1 MRNDQEH
8 SEHHPSVGVYL
19 AIFAAL
25 LVLLVITVFVAEME
39 FGRWNFPV
47 AAGIATVK
55 AALIILF
62 FMHVRYSTTLTWL
75 FALAG
80 FFWLAILFALT
91 LADYMTR

>member
-8 SEHHPSVGVYL
+8 NQHHPSIAVYL
-19 AIFAAL
+19 SIFGAL
-25 LVLLVITVFVAEME
+25 LVLLAITVAVAEME

-47 AAGIATVK
+47 AALIATVK
-55 AALIILF
+55 AVLIILF

-75 FALAG
+75 FAFAS

-91 LADYMTR
+91 LADVVTR